1 MTKKTFFQ
9 FLCLFLLFVLIVE
22 LIPYSALAGSMP
34 WWEVMAESFE
44 WTMAMTQLIDS
55 QIVKDFRSL
64 FKSLVYL
71 ATGRLSSFGGPESS
85 FVGFP
90 VAPAAPSFDTSS
102 VTEAVFRRT
111 KTAKIYQ
118 LDEAKRI
125 TQVKY
130 KNPQEVDV
138 AVISKVAREIYDAA
152 NLLGFTAEGLR
163 QFLSGNIV
171 QLEKISS
178 QSISDTASISRP
190 LNDDILYISQPECV
204 KHKKKGWFKTKVK
217 IDCVTYGMSADGRV
231 GSAKYH
237 KSKSSFGGILGG
249 PLVIAF
255 SIAIPYFSP
264 FTLLVGT
271 ISGSIGGLIL
281 SNISAPILQNASTPQ
296 ALGTVESSNSLG
308 VGKWTWRGGFR
319 VPEEPVN
326 VLPDV
331 LPGDFSLSLG
341 GSVACNFVPLSW
353 TSSSGAQAYRILRG
367 SPRVDI
373 SPYQPY
379 TALNFTD
386 TTVSQNTTYPYQIEA
401 YNSAGTNRSN
411 VLNVTTPYCPPTVD
425 IKANGSDGPI
435 SIYQGQSVTLS
446 WSSAYSTSMM
456 GSMMGDISKEL
467 SASVSSLFS
476 AASGGWGGSMLLNG
490 SKVVVPLPPS
500 ATFTL
505 TGSGPG
511 GSASDSVTINISP
524 LLLPDWREIIPR

>member
-22 LIPYSALAGSMP
+22 LIPYSALAGSRP

-55 QIVKDFRSL
+55 QIVKDFKSL

-204 KHKKKGWFKTKVK
+204 TDKSKGLFKTKVK

-231 GSAKYH
+231 GRANYH

-249 PLVIAF
+249 PLVITL
-255 SIAIPYFSP
+255 SIAIPYFAP
-264 FTLLVGT
+264 LAIGLVSVG
-271 ISGSIGGLIL
+271 IGALVL

-308 VGKWTWRGGFR
+308 VGNWTWWGGFR

-331 LPGDFSLSLG
+331 LPGDFNLSLG
-341 GSVACNFVPLSW
+341 GSVACNSVPLSW
-353 TSSSGAQAYRILRG
+353 TASSNAEGYKILRG
-367 SPRVDI
+367 APRVDI

-379 TALNFTD
+379 TALNFYD
-386 TTVSQNTTYPYQIEA
+386 TSVSQNTTYLYQIEA
-401 YNSAGTNRSN
+401 YNSDGTNRSN
-411 VLNVTTPYCPPTVD
+411 IINVSTPYCPPTVNLS
-425 IKANGSDGPI
+425 ANPT
-435 SIYQGQSVTLS
+435 SIYQGQSSTLT
-446 WSSAYSTSMM
+446 WSSAYATSC
-456 GSMMGDISKEL
+456 
-467 SASVSSLFS
+467 V
-476 AASGGWGGSMLLNG
+476 ASGGWSG
-490 SKVVVPLPPS
+490 SKPTSGSETVIPSPPPS
-500 ATFTL
+500 ATYTL
-505 TGSGPG
+505 TCSGSG
-511 GSASDSVTINISP
+511 GSAAQSVTINITP
-524 LLLPDWREIIPR
+524 LALPDWREIIPR